1 MQEYKVLCAWKC
13 FKRKENFW
21 TGSVSMTHTTCSTG
35 YSHMRLYRSAYTR
48 CQLLSA
54 LCQIDPTWATWGKQD
69 LFGSKVSESFQSTVL
84 GSLHSELIGKV
95 SWSWQREH
103 VAEAT
108 HLVTGGKQREEIQDR
123 AGQDIVFHKH
133 PPLLPTSSTKSLPP
147 VFHRVPAAP
156 SYWKS
161 IRGLPIA

>member
-1 MQEYKVLCAWKC
+1 MP
-13 FKRKENFW
+13 
-21 TGSVSMTHTTCSTG
+21 GSVLKEKKTFGQAALVWPIPHAVLVIHTWDSTAQ
-35 YSHMRLYRSAYTR
+35 HTR

-95 SWSWQREH
+95 LWSWQREH